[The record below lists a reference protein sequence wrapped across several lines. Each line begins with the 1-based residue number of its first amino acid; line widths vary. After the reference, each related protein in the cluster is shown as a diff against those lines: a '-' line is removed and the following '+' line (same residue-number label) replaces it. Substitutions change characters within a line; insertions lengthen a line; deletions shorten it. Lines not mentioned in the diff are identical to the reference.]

1 MGFKDAMRNI
11 IGLGD
16 DYDDYDDEVTQEE
29 IDAEKAKIAAKKEKS
44 EPMKMEKVEPASTG
58 ISYKAERS
66 YESIAPTL
74 SKNAVKKNYSMN
86 GSGPFKMLVIEPKSF
101 DECTKLVDNLKSRK
115 PVIINLEK
123 VETDLARK
131 MFDFM
136 TGATYALNGNIQR
149 VTSNIFIFAP
159 ANVDIAAKL
168 NRETVADPGKPTG
181 YSGNSSSNETKSPW
195 R

>member
-1 MGFKDAMRNI
+1 MGFMDGFKQL
-11 IGLGD
+11 IGVGD
-16 DYDDYDDEVTQEE
+16 EFDEEEITQEE
-29 IDAEKAKIAAKKEKS
+29 IEAEQAKLRSA
-44 EPMKMEKVEPASTG
+44 EPAIKPTPAPAPLNTNVDRAYDG
-58 ISYKAERS
+58 
-66 YESIAPTL
+66 IAPVI
-74 SKNAVKKNYSMN
+74 SRGSQAKSYSMN

-136 TGATYALNGNIQR
+136 SGATYALNGNVQR

-159 ANVDIAAKL
+159 SNVDIAAKV
-168 NRETVADPGKPTG
+168 NAQTQAQVEPGYTG
-181 YSGNSSSNETKSPW
+181 EAKSPW

>member
-1 MGFKDAMRNI
+1 MGFMDGFKQL
-11 IGLGD
+11 IGVD
-16 DYDDYDDEVTQEE
+16 DYDIDEEITQEE
-29 IDAEKAKIAAKKEKS
+29 INEEMERMKAAEKSK
-44 EPMKMEKVEPASTG
+44 PASTPAP
-58 ISYKAERS
+58 INVKTDSS
-66 YESIAPTL
+66 YESVAPIL
-74 SKNAVKKNYSMN
+74 SRGVQNKSLSIN

-101 DECTKLVDNLKSRK
+101 DECTKLVDNLKARK

-136 TGATYALNGNIQR
+136 SGATYALNGNVQR

-159 ANVDIAAKL
+159 ANVDIAAKI
-168 NRETVADPGKPTG
+168 NTQPQADPGYAG
-181 YSGNSSSNETKSPW
+181 EAKSPW

>member
-1 MGFKDAMRNI
+1 MGFKDAMNKL
-11 IGLGD
+11 IGIED
-16 DYDDYDDEVTQEE
+16 DDFDEEITQEE
-29 IDAEKAKIAAKKEKS
+29 IDREKAKLSS
-44 EPMKMEKVEPASTG
+44 ES
-58 ISYKAERS
+58 SSRAERRREEQS
-66 YESIAPTL
+66 AAGSRKHEFAIETIEPLNTRAPQNKAL
-74 SKNAVKKNYSMN
+74 SMN

-136 TGATYALNGNIQR
+136 SGATYALNGNVQR

-168 NRETVADPGKPTG
+168 NRETAAEAVSAYTP
-181 YSGNSSSNETKSPW
+181 SGEAKSPW
-195 R
+195 SR

>member
-1 MGFKDAMRNI
+1 MGFKDAMNKL
-11 IGLGD
+11 IGID
-16 DYDDYDDEVTQEE
+16 DGYDDDVEITQEE
-29 IDAEKAKIAAKKEKS
+29 IDAEKAKIASEKREKS
-44 EPMKMEKVEPASTG
+44 EPIKMEKVEPAPAIG
-58 ISYKAERS
+58 YKTDNS
-66 YESIAPTL
+66 YESIAPKL
-74 SKNAVKKNYSMN
+74 SRGQVNRNYSMN
-86 GSGPFKMLVIEPKSF
+86 SSGPFKMLVIEPKSF

-136 TGATYALNGNIQR
+136 SGATYALNGNVQR
-149 VTSNIFIFAP
+149 ITANIFIFAP

-168 NRETVADPGKPTG
+168 NNRETSAQPASSG
-181 YSGNSSSNETKSPW
+181 YTRDTSKSPW

>member
-1 MGFKDAMRNI
+1 MSFRDAMKSI
-11 IGLGD
+11 IGID
-16 DYDDYDDEVTQEE
+16 DEDYDEEITQEE
-29 IDAEKAKIAAKKEKS
+29 IEREKARLNQESSSRAEKRKETS
-44 EPMKMEKVEPASTG
+44 SSGSSG
-58 ISYKAERS
+58 IRKGDSS
-66 YESIAPTL
+66 YENIEPLITKGPQNKA
-74 SKNAVKKNYSMN
+74 YSMN

-136 TGATYALNGNIQR
+136 SGATYALNGNVQR

-168 NRETVADPGKPTG
+168 NRETATEKAGSYAG
-181 YSGNSSSNETKSPW
+181 GEAKSPW

>member
-1 MGFKDAMRNI
+1 M
-11 IGLGD
+11 GLGD
-16 DYDDYDDEVTQEE
+16 AMKKLIGIEDDYYDITEEE
-29 IDAEKAKIAAKKEKS
+29 IEAEKERLKEDEKTAFQQSTPIA
-44 EPMKMEKVEPASTG
+44 PPAPATG
-58 ISYKAERS
+58 FSNVIKPSP
-66 YESIAPTL
+66 YESVAPMIDRGAQQEN
-74 SKNAVKKNYSMN
+74 KHYSMN

-136 TGATYALNGNIQR
+136 SGATYALNGNVQR

-168 NRETVADPGKPTG
+168 NRVEKTEAG
-181 YSGNSSSNETKSPW
+181 YSEKSNPW

>member
-1 MGFKDAMRNI
+1 MGFGDAMRKM
-11 IGLGD
+11 IGLED
-16 DYDDYDDEVTQEE
+16 DDEDIEVTQEE
-29 IDAEKAKIAAKKEKS
+29 IDAEKAK
-44 EPMKMEKVEPASTG
+44 MEKERS
-58 ISYKAERS
+58 KAETRPEPNVSLRNDNS
-66 YESIAPTL
+66 YEKVAPL
-74 SKNAVKKNYSMN
+74 ISKGSPNKAYSMN
-86 GSGPFKMLVIEPKSF
+86 GSGPFKMLVIEPKNF

-136 TGATYALNGNIQR
+136 SGATYALNGNVQR

-159 ANVDIAAKL
+159 ANVDIAAKV
-168 NRETVADPGKPTG
+168 NRENTEGG
-181 YSGNSSSNETKSPW
+181 YGENKSPW

>member
-1 MGFKDAMRNI
+1 MGF
-11 IGLGD
+11 GD
-16 DYDDYDDEVTQEE
+16 TVRKMMGIDEVVEDEITPEE
-29 IDAEKAKIAAKKEKS
+29 IEAEKAALRKNMASSQATAPVPQQTGFNVAPPSTYSEMESAISRGPAQNKS
-44 EPMKMEKVEPASTG
+44 
-58 ISYKAERS
+58 
-66 YESIAPTL
+66 
-74 SKNAVKKNYSMN
+74 YSMN

-131 MFDFM
+131 MFDFLS
-136 TGATYALNGNIQR
+136 GATYALNGNVQR

-168 NRETVADPGKPTG
+168 NRSEPKETTG
-181 YSGNSSSNETKSPW
+181 FSNTTAAAKKSNPW
-195 R
+195 G

>member
-1 MGFKDAMRNI
+1 MGFKDAMNKL
-11 IGLGD
+11 IGIEED
-16 DYDDYDDEVTQEE
+16 DFDEEITQEE
-29 IDAEKAKIAAKKEKS
+29 IDREKAKLNSEGASRSERRYE
-44 EPMKMEKVEPASTG
+44 EPMNTG
-58 ISYKAERS
+58 VRKPDSG
-66 YESIAPTL
+66 YESIAPMI
-74 SKNAVKKNYSMN
+74 SRGAQGKAYSMN

-136 TGATYALNGNIQR
+136 SGATYALNGNVQR

-168 NRETVADPGKPTG
+168 NRETATEVPNVYTG
-181 YSGNSSSNETKSPW
+181 GGDAKSPW
-195 R
+195 SR

>member
-1 MGFKDAMRNI
+1 MGFFDAVKSV
-11 IGLGD
+11 IGIEDIDD
-16 DYDDYDDEVTQEE
+16 DYEEEITQEAIE
-29 IDAEKAKIAAKKEKS
+29 AEKARQRAAAPVQTPK
-44 EPMKMEKVEPASTG
+44 ASRATQEATP
-58 ISYKAERS
+58 ILQPDNS
-66 YESIAPTL
+66 YEALAPVL
-74 SKNAVKKNYSMN
+74 SKGSQNKSYSMN
-86 GSGPFKMLVIEPKSF
+86 GSGPFKMLVIEPRSF

-136 TGATYALNGNIQR
+136 SGATYALNGNVQR

-159 ANVDIAAKL
+159 ANVDIAAKI
-168 NRETVADPGKPTG
+168 NKDTVAEPAYTG
-181 YSGNSSSNETKSPW
+181 GEAKSPW